1 MINWQKVST
10 VLFDMDGTLLDLHFD
25 NFFWREHLPL
35 RFAEAKGVSES
46 DAREQMLHLFRT
58 HEGTLNW
65 YCVDFWSQQLGV
77 DIGALKREIRHLIC
91 WRPFAPEF
99 LHALQAQGKR
109 LLLVTN
115 AHPIALS
122 LKLEQIHFGHF
133 FEHIISSHQY
143 QAPKESSLF
152 WQRLNDEHSVDFSQ
166 TALIDDS
173 LPVLRAAKSAGL
185 AHTLCIAQPDSRE
198 AARLIQE
205 FPVINCYSDLI
216 ADVRSE

>member
-1 MINWQKVST
+1 MINWQKINT

-25 NFFWREHLPL
+25 NYFWREHLPH
-35 RFAEAKGVSES
+35 RYAEEKGLTKPEVQQQLE
-46 DAREQMLHLFRT
+46 HLFRA

-65 YCVDFWSQQLGV
+65 YCVDFWSKQLGV
-77 DIGALKREIRHLIC
+77 DIGLLKQEVRHLIC

-109 LLLVTN
+109 MLLVTN

-122 LKLEQIHFGHF
+122 LKLEEINFSHY

-143 QAPKESSLF
+143 QAPKENPLF
-152 WQRLNDEHSVDFSQ
+152 WERLNAEHQIDFAGSV
-166 TALIDDS
+166 LIDDS
-173 LPVLRAAKSAGL
+173 LSVLRAAKAAGIGN
-185 AHTLCIAQPDSRE
+185 TLCVAQPDSRE

-216 ADVRSE
+216 PHVK